1 MNDETFEIEAS
12 AIEASLDEDVEDAA
26 QMDADMSFADIE
38 AEISDPKLEE
48 ASSPVQEDERA
59 DQKVDIGEMDLRAE
73 IAKLREE
80 IAGVNNKKTEFLC
93 GIKEFAEIF
102 GASALAEIPESVWQS
117 AAEGVPLAAAY
128 ALHERKLANQK
139 EVADKVNKK
148 NASMSAGAVKGITES
163 GFYSPAE
170 VRAMSAKEVKKN
182 YNLIIESMK
191 KWN

>member
-38 AEISDPKLEE
+38 AEISDPQLEE

-59 DQKVDIGEMDLRAE
+59 DQKVDLGEMDLRAE

-117 AAEGVPLAAAY
+117 AANIPLPQ
-128 ALHERKLANQK
+128 LRRCT
-139 EVADKVNKK
+139 
-148 NASMSAGAVKGITES
+148 ASPGAIMQARLPTSLRAGFRVQL
-163 GFYSPAE
+163 P
-170 VRAMSAKEVKKN
+170 
-182 YNLIIESMK
+182 
-191 KWN
+191 